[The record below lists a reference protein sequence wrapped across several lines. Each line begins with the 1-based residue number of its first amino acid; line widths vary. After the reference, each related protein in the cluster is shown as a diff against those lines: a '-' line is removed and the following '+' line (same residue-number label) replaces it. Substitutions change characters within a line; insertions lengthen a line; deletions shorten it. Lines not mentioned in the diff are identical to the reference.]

1 VKRVIS
7 FAPIENDCQ
16 LMIELGELVIESR
29 LPAWLIVTWPLTTA
43 APVGFAS
50 AAPLAKHEAT
60 ATAMA
65 AGLSEKVDC
74 LAARALARFVLTI
87 KSPLSCISARPGAGF
102 PVRRTPRRPD
112 FSLRSV

>member
-43 APVGFAS
+43 ALVGFAS

-60 ATAMA
+60 ASAISLGVRWLRWFLLAMEHSTFPLVIDPSIQCSIHTAFN
-65 AGLSEKVDC
+65 
-74 LAARALARFVLTI
+74 R
-87 KSPLSCISARPGAGF
+87 
-102 PVRRTPRRPD
+102 
-112 FSLRSV
+112 